1 MAVQVVKFSVVLFL
15 VLGLG
20 YFLHT
25 GFFVDADQKELL
37 DLINFSYKF
46 NILFTYLFTTTI
58 ILLSKHLK
66 NQIGFFFLGGGFVKI
81 TVFIYLIKSMGFD
94 TGREVF
100 LHFFLPYVTCV
111 VVEIVFIS
119 RILNRSNFQK
129 DN

>member
-25 GFFVDADQKELL
+25 GFFVDSGQKELL
-37 DLINFSYKF
+37 ELINFAYKF

-58 ILLSKHLK
+58 ILLSKQLK

-81 TVFIYLIKSMGFD
+81 AVFIYLIKSMGFD